1 MSTYETGSGPE
12 CGRYA
17 DELAELALG
26 IATGRE
32 RAEALAHLQR
42 CSSCHAEMEQLS
54 LAADSMLEVIP
65 GVEPPLGFE
74 VRLAERL
81 GAGRDPRQ
89 LTGRQLLGRRLTG
102 LQLTGLQRRRG
113 RTRWPALALA
123 CLTAIVALGAGAG
136 IGWLVRGGQPPAV
149 ARSAFG
155 TGPGG
160 RASTRSLDS
169 GGRALGY
176 VTVYWGAGSGPSSSS
191 PSWLFMSLEAGS
203 WSGEAT
209 CEVTLADGAK
219 VLLGTFWLDH
229 GYGAWG
235 VTLPSGTGSIRSASV
250 VSAKGV
256 LASAEFAPGTAASG
270 SQPSR
275 YSGPAGS

>member
-1 MSTYETGSGPE
+1 VSTYETGSGPE

-32 RAEALAHLQR
+32 RAEALAHVER

-54 LAADSMLEVIP
+54 LAADSMLEAVP

-81 GAGRDPRQ
+81 GAGRDARQLTSRQLLSRQ
-89 LTGRQLLGRRLTG
+89 LTGRQGTGR
-102 LQLTGLQRRRG
+102 QG
-113 RTRWPALALA
+113 RTRWFALASA
-123 CLTAIVALGAGAG
+123 CLTAVVLLGAGAG

-160 RASTRSLDS
+160 RASTRSLDA

-176 VTVYWGAGSGPSSSS
+176 VTVYWGATSGRTSSS
-191 PSWLFMSLEAGS
+191 PSWLFMSLDVGS
-203 WSGEAT
+203 WSGEAP
-209 CEVTLADGAK
+209 CEVNLADGAK

-256 LASAEFAPGTAASG
+256 LASAEFAPGRTAS
-270 SQPSR
+270 P
-275 YSGPAGS
+275 SGPSGYSEPPGS

>member
-17 DELAELALG
+17 DDLAELALG

-42 CSSCHAEMEQLS
+42 CSSCYAEMEQLS
-54 LAADSMLEVIP
+54 LAADSMLEVVP

-81 GAGRDPRQ
+81 GAGRDARQ
-89 LTGRQLLGRRLTG
+89 LTSRQLLSRQGTGR
-102 LQLTGLQRRRG
+102 QG
-113 RTRWPALALA
+113 RTRWFALASA
-123 CLTAIVALGAGAG
+123 CLAAIVVLGAGAG

-149 ARSAFG
+149 ARAAFG

-160 RASTRSLDS
+160 RASTRSLDA
-169 GGRALGY
+169 GGRVLGY
-176 VTVYWGAGSGPSSSS
+176 VTVYWGATSGHWGATSGRTSSN

-209 CEVTLADGAK
+209 CEVDLVDGAK

-256 LASAEFAPGTAASG
+256 LASAEFAPGRTAP
-270 SQPSR
+270 PSR
-275 YSGPAGS
+275 PSGYSGPPGR